1 MKPQVDQPDIDPD
14 IFEEVVLGTLVET
27 TMKPA
32 EAIKKAAADSKAR
45 VDINIPEPGELF
57 DEPLRKSIGAL
68 TQDFQKRF
76 ESGVRI
82 FKDMRN

>member
-14 IFEEVVLGTLVET
+14 IFEETVLGTLVEA
-27 TMKPA
+27 TMKQA
-32 EAIKKAAADSKAR
+32 EVIKRAAADGKAQ
-45 VDINIPEPGELF
+45 VDITIPEPDELF
-57 DEPLRKSIGAL
+57 AEPLRKSIGAL

-76 ESGVRI
+76 ESGVKI